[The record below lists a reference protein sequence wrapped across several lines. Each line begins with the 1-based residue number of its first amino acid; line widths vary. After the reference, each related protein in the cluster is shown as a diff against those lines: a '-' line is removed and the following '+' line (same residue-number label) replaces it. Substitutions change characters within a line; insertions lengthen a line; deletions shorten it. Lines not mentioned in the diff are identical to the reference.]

1 MPTKQTVQGS
11 SFGSTIEALNPGPIF
26 RAIVGLYA
34 DRKFLLLVSFH
45 VVATLVCY
53 GKNIIY
59 QDQNYECQCLVTHFI
74 LYLLLIIAHFGLLKF
89 QSQSSK
95 VPEAAP
101 FSTWKI
107 GVPTFEFGTM
117 HAILYQL
124 AILPLT
130 MCRLLIAN
138 LSGTFVAKIIPFDEM
153 TR

>member
-1 MPTKQTVQGS
+1 MNT
-11 SFGSTIEALNPGPIF
+11 N
-26 RAIVGLYA
+26 A
-34 DRKFLLLVSFH
+34 DASL
-45 VVATLVCY
+45 
-53 GKNIIY
+53 
-59 QDQNYECQCLVTHFI
+59 I
-74 LYLLLIIAHFGLLKF
+74 LFFYIAHFGLLKF
-89 QSQSSK
+89 QSQSSQ

-101 FSTWKI
+101 FYTWKI

-138 LSGTFVAKIIPFDEM
+138 LSDTFVSRIIPFDEM

>member
-1 MPTKQTVQGS
+1 MVRRICYLFCNHSVNSDTT
-11 SFGSTIEALNPGPIF
+11 LIF
-26 RAIVGLYA
+26 LA
-34 DRKFLLLVSFH
+34 FLF
-45 VVATLVCY
+45 
-53 GKNIIY
+53 
-59 QDQNYECQCLVTHFI
+59 
-74 LYLLLIIAHFGLLKF
+74 IAHFGLLKF
-89 QSQSSK
+89 QSQSST

-101 FSTWKI
+101 FYTWKI

-138 LSGTFVAKIIPFDEM
+138 FSKTFVSKIIPFDEM

>member
-1 MPTKQTVQGS
+1 MLMPRS
-11 SFGSTIEALNPGPIF
+11 
-26 RAIVGLYA
+26 
-34 DRKFLLLVSFH
+34 
-45 VVATLVCY
+45 
-53 GKNIIY
+53 
-59 QDQNYECQCLVTHFI
+59 FI
-74 LYLLLIIAHFGLLKF
+74 LFTAHFGLLKF

-101 FSTWKI
+101 FYTWKI

-138 LSGTFVAKIIPFDEM
+138 LSQTFVSKIIPFDEM
-153 TR
+153 TRYVS

>member
-1 MPTKQTVQGS
+1 MA
-11 SFGSTIEALNPGPIF
+11 F
-26 RAIVGLYA
+26 
-34 DRKFLLLVSFH
+34 VSFCIN
-45 VVATLVCY
+45 L
-53 GKNIIY
+53 NI
-59 QDQNYECQCLVTHFI
+59 DAS
-74 LYLLLIIAHFGLLKF
+74 LIFCISFTAHFGLLKF

-101 FSTWKI
+101 FYTWKI

-138 LSGTFVAKIIPFDEM
+138 LSGTFVSKIIPFDEM